1 MSTLVIIPTYNEAT
15 TIRTAVAGVR
25 RYAPHAHV
33 LVVDDASPDGTGDIA
48 DELAAADD
56 AVDVLHRTGKDGL
69 GRAYVDGF
77 RLALEREYEFVV
89 EMDADG
95 SHRPV
100 DLPKLLRR
108 AAADDAPD
116 LVIGSRWRPGGAVEN
131 WPTHREVLSRGGN
144 FYVRAAL
151 GVPVADATAGFRV
164 FRASMLR
171 ALDLDSI
178 ESQGYCFQ
186 VDMTWRVHQAGGH
199 IVEVP
204 IVFVERT
211 EGVSKMNSS
220 IVREALA
227 RTTVWGAQHRLR
239 QARRLAGR
247 AGGRLL
253 GLAGGLADR
262 VEGSRRRR

>member
-15 TIRTAVAGVR
+15 TLPTAVAGVR
-25 RYAPHAHV
+25 RYAPDAHV

-48 DELAAADD
+48 DESAAADD
-56 AVDVLHRTGKDGL
+56 AVHVLHRGGKEGL
-69 GRAYVDGF
+69 GRAYVEGF
-77 RLALEREYEFVV
+77 RWALARGYEFVV

-108 AAADDAPD
+108 ASAPDAPD

-131 WPTHREVLSRGGN
+131 WPARREVLSRGGN
-144 FYVRAAL
+144 TYVRAVL
-151 GVPVADATAGFRV
+151 GLPVADATAGFRV
-164 FRASMLR
+164 FRAETLR
-171 ALDLDSI
+171 ALDLDAV

-186 VDMTWRVHQAGGH
+186 VDLTWRVHRAGGT

-211 EGVSKMNSS
+211 QGVSKMSS
-220 IVREALA
+220 GIVREALT
-227 RTTVWGAQHRLR
+227 RTTVWGLRHRLG
-239 QARRLAGR
+239 QARALVGR
-247 AGGRLL
+247 A
-253 GLAGGLADR
+253 AGAAAGAM
-262 VEGSRRRR
+262 RRARS